1 MHCKLYN
8 FVISAAIL
16 ITLLTGCRQL
26 LGEANDPGIIASDIE
41 LVEKIKV
48 TLPARGEIYA
58 PGDLIEIKWLTSFSS
73 VSKLKILLY
82 KKSALQ
88 RTIIKDTQNLG
99 SYFWRI
105 PDVIDNS
112 VHYNFKVVDSN
123 NPEVF
128 NYSGQF
134 GILNNN

>member
-16 ITLLTGCRQL
+16 ISLITGCRQFIE
-26 LGEANDPGIIASDIE
+26 GSNDPGVIAPDIE
-41 LVEKIKV
+41 HVEKIIV
-48 TLPARGEIYA
+48 TSPERGDFYA

-73 VSKLKILLY
+73 VRKLKILLY
-82 KKSALQ
+82 RKSSLQ
-88 RTIIKDTQNLG
+88 RTIIENIQNTG

-112 VHYNFKVVDSN
+112 VHYIIKVVNSN

-134 GILNNN
+134 GILKNN

>member
-16 ITLLTGCRQL
+16 ISLITGCRQL
-26 LGEANDPGIIASDIE
+26 LEGANDPGFITTDLE
-41 LVEKIKV
+41 HVEKIIV
-48 TLPARGEIYA
+48 TSPARGVFYA
-58 PGDLIEIKWLTSFSS
+58 PGDFIEIKWLTSFST
-73 VSKLKILLY
+73 VSKLNILLY
-82 KKSALQ
+82 RKSVLQ
-88 RTIIKDTQNLG
+88 RTIIADTRNAG

-112 VHYNFKVVDSN
+112 VHYIIKVVNSN

>member
-16 ITLLTGCRQL
+16 ILLFTGCRQL
-26 LGEANDPGIIASDIE
+26 FGGANDPGFITTNFE
-41 LVEKIKV
+41 YVEKIIV
-48 TLPARGEIYA
+48 TSPARGDFYA

-73 VSKLKILLY
+73 VSNVNILLY
-82 KKSALQ
+82 RKSALQ
-88 RTIIKDTQNLG
+88 RTIIADTRNAG
-99 SYFWRI
+99 SFSWRI

-128 NYSGQF
+128 NYSGSF
-134 GILNNN
+134 GILKNN

>member
-16 ITLLTGCRQL
+16 ITLITGCRQL
-26 LGEANDPGIIASDIE
+26 FGGANDPGFITTDYE
-41 LVEKIKV
+41 YVEKIIV
-48 TLPARGEIYA
+48 TSPARGDFYA
-58 PGDLIEIKWLTSFSS
+58 PGDKMEIKWLTSFSTI
-73 VSKLKILLY
+73 SKVNIHLY
-82 KKSALQ
+82 RKSLLQ
-88 RTIIKDTQNLG
+88 RTIIEDTQNAG

-112 VHYNFKVVDSN
+112 VHYIIKVVDSN

-128 NYSGQF
+128 SYSGSF